1 MSADEVLA
9 VMIDVWRQA
18 EGVDPNAQYR
28 IPISDRIGVE
38 RAVNLMGP
46 PEFSDHWVYIAAML
60 ERLFRVEIDRQRW
73 RAVLEPPKHRPLG
86 PVCDLIAEHALA
98 PVIDR
103 GPGSTSLDWQ
113 AAAFRSIL
121 LILNDAGL
129 DVQGLTPHS
138 KLAPL
143 LPGWSAVFTQVV
155 SRLAPGRMPALRAIN
170 HSFRASIAVLVAG
183 AVAHV
188 AGHVLP
194 LTFLPALGSVL
205 LLVGAIGLLLSSTL
219 PAKRY
224 RLGDLLTLADLA
236 RALTSPPP
244 ESPGPLPPDADGVVR
259 WDGACH
265 PSYDGLR

>member
-9 VMIDVWRQA
+9 VMIDVWRQR
-18 EGVDPNAQYR
+18 EGIDPNAQYR
-28 IPISDRIGVE
+28 IPITDRISME
-38 RAVNLMGP
+38 RAANLMGL
-46 PEFSDHWVYIAAML
+46 SDFPDQWVGIATML
-60 ERLFRVEIDRQRW
+60 EDLFRVEIDKERW
-73 RAVLEPPKHRPLG
+73 RAVLEPTKHRPLG

-98 PVIDR
+98 PFIERRFESV
-103 GPGSTSLDWQ
+103 TLDWQ

-121 LILNDAGL
+121 LILNDAG
-129 DVQGLTPHS
+129 VNVGGLTERS

-143 LPGWSAVFTQVV
+143 LPAWSALFTRVV
-155 SRLAPGRMPALRAIN
+155 SRLGPGRMPALRAIN

-183 AVAHV
+183 VVAHV
-188 AGHVLP
+188 AGHILP
-194 LTFLPALGSVL
+194 LAFLPALGSVF

-224 RLGDLLTLADLA
+224 RLGNLLTFADLA

-244 ESPGPLPPDADGVVR
+244 EAPGPLPPAADGVVR

-265 PSYDGLR
+265 PSHDGLR

>member
-103 GPGSTSLDWQ
+103 GPGSASLDWQ

-121 LILNDAGL
+121 LILNDGG
-129 DVQGLTPHS
+129 VNVHGLT
-138 KLAPL
+138 
-143 LPGWSAVFTQVV
+143 VV
-155 SRLAPGRMPALRAIN
+155 TRN
-170 HSFRASIAVLVAG
+170 
-183 AVAHV
+183 
-188 AGHVLP
+188 
-194 LTFLPALGSVL
+194 FLF
-205 LLVGAIGLLLSSTL
+205 
-219 PAKRY
+219 
-224 RLGDLLTLADLA
+224 
-236 RALTSPPP
+236 
-244 ESPGPLPPDADGVVR
+244 
-259 WDGACH
+259 
-265 PSYDGLR
+265 